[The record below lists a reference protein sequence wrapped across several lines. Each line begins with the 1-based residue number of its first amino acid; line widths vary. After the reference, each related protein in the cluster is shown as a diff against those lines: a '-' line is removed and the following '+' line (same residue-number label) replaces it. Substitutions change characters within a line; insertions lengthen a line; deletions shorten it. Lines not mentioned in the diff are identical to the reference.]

1 MTNFLELAKERYSC
15 RKLTDKPIEPEK
27 IDRIL
32 QATIAAP
39 TAKNLQRYT
48 IWKISSAE
56 GKEKIQQVAKFP
68 FVKEAAVIFAVGAKK
83 DGAFDRP
90 FDNKNFSDIDAA
102 IVATHLMLAVQD
114 EGLGTTW
121 VGYFDAP
128 KLQEL
133 IPEMKDH
140 ELIALFPVGYPADS
154 AQPSNRH
161 EDRRKISE
169 VVVEI

>member
-1 MTNFLELAKERYSC
+1 MSFLELAKTRYSC

-27 IDRIL
+27 IERIL

-48 IWKISSAE
+48 IWKIQSSEAF
-56 GKEKIQQVAKFP
+56 AKLKQTTNFTFGAALA
-68 FVKEAAVIFAVGAKK
+68 FVVGAKK

-90 FDNKNFSDIDAA
+90 FDNKNFAEIDAA

-128 KLQEL
+128 KLKEL
-133 IPEMKDH
+133 FPEMADY
-140 ELIALFPVGYPADS
+140 ELIAIFPIGYPAET
-154 AQPSNRH
+154 AAPSNRH
-161 EDRRKISE
+161 EDRRLVSE
-169 VVVEI
+169 AVVEL